1 MTVPVKTFIFLIIS
15 VIIHYLGKIDSDFL
29 HCFFP
34 IYESIFQHAKIIFY
48 SYIITSAIEFCIYKY
63 NLHKNF
69 GSYSVHI
76 ENSSE
81 YIFNILQN
89 SITII
94 WIMTLVYYFPS
105 SIIGPCQ
112 SFITEFLWAIG
123 ATFITGFCAICIE
136 KKVWHRP
143 VIISLVLISIFLFAR
158 FTFVQPWT
166 DFFIKIQ
173 THYEEPKIEDVNHPS
188 LKGGA

>member
-15 VIIHYLGKIDSDFL
+15 VAIHYLGKIDSDFL

-48 SYIITSAIEFCIYKY
+48 SYILTSGIEFVMY
-63 NLHKNF
+63 NRNWRIISAVGKSEVNA
-69 GSYSVHI
+69 YRM
-76 ENSSE
+76 E

-94 WIMTLVYYFPS
+94 WIMVLVYYFPS

-112 SFITEFLWAIG
+112 SFITEFLWAII
-123 ATFITGFCAICIE
+123 ATSLTGFLAFSIE
-136 KKVWHRP
+136 KKINHKPILIV
-143 VIISLVLISIFLFAR
+143 LVLINIFLMAR

-173 THYEEPKIEDVNHPS
+173 THYEEPKMED
-188 LKGGA
+188 LR